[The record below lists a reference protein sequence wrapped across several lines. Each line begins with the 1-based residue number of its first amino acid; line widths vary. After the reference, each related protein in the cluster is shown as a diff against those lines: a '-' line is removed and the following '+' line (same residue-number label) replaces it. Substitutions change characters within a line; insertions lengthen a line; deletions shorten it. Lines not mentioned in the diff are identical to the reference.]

1 MEIFTDN
8 GLCYPLCPS
17 TSSQDAITGQGQEI
31 QVRVVLVA
39 IMADV
44 EMEQP
49 KVEPKEEGTEQNGN
63 ADKGENKTSEY
74 EENETFKKLLSQQ
87 MKKSVAE
94 ALMKLFDSGYMTA
107 EDVDERAV
115 EMMNSFPEEQARYI
129 VDQLR
134 EAVEHFDKT
143 DLKPVFKAVS
153 CVLHHCQ
160 DRQCDMESRLFGV
173 QNKAQYLMSL
183 MRNFRDR
190 VRNQGAQSVMAG
202 KLITGPDPD
211 KMAEILKRTGYSLEI
226 TVGQRKY
233 GGPCPG
239 WEGPATGPAGQGHEV
254 YVGHIPHELF
264 EDALVPLFEQ
274 CGKIWDLRL
283 MMDPMSGKNRG
294 YAFLTFCE
302 KASAA
307 EAAKKYDGHEI
318 LPGKALKV
326 NVSVANTRLFL
337 GNIPKSKTKDEILE
351 ELKKHAEG
359 VTDVIVYTIPDATE
373 RHKNRGFCFVDFADH
388 KTASDAKRKIQQHKI
403 RPFNSE
409 LVVDWAEQQDEPD
422 EETMNKVK
430 VLYVRNLKEC
440 VTEEK
445 LKEIFGTFGEIER
458 IKKIKDYA
466 FVHFKERD
474 PCVKALEEWNGKE
487 LEGVSIDCS
496 LAKPQTEKKKKPM
509 MRGRGMGMGMGF
521 GGPPGGFGGRG
532 RANNMY
538 PNMGF
543 DDYGYGGGYGMGGGY
558 GDYGYGMGGGGGGYG
573 GGGYGDFQNGGYGGP
588 QGGFGGGPF
597 GGGGFGGRG
606 GGGGFR
612 GGRGGNRGGFAGR
625 GKRPGDRSG
634 GPASKRDNGAPDF
647 SADVN
652 MSSF

>member
-1 MEIFTDN
+1 MT
-8 GLCYPLCPS
+8 
-17 TSSQDAITGQGQEI
+17 
-31 QVRVVLVA
+31 
-39 IMADV
+39 DV

-49 KVEPKEEGTEQNGN
+49 KVETKEDVVEENGN
-63 ADKGENKTSEY
+63 ETVEPTETKPESDYA
-74 EENETFKKLLSQQ
+74 ENETYKKLISQQ
-87 MKKSVAE
+87 MKQSVAE
-94 ALMKLFDSGYMTA
+94 AMMKLFDSGFMAA

-115 EMMNSFPEEQARYI
+115 EMMNSFPEDQARY
-129 VDQLR
+129 VVEQL
-134 EAVEHFDKT
+134 K
-143 DLKPVFKAVS
+143 
-153 CVLHHCQ
+153 
-160 DRQCDMESRLFGV
+160 ESRLFGV

-190 VRNQGAQSVMAG
+190 IRNQGPQSVMAG
-202 KLITGPDPD
+202 KLITGPDPE

-233 GGPCPG
+233 GGPCPD
-239 WEGPATGPAGQGHEV
+239 WDGPPTGPAGQGHEV

-264 EDALVPLFEQ
+264 EDSIVPLFET

-283 MMDPMSGKNRG
+283 MMDPMTGKNRG

-337 GNIPKSKTKDEILE
+337 GNIPKSKTKAEILE

-388 KTASDAKRKIQQHKI
+388 KTASDAKRKIQQHKV

-440 VTEEK
+440 VSEDK

-487 LEGVSIDCS
+487 LEGVVIDCS
-496 LAKPQTEKKKKPM
+496 LAKPQTEKKKKPI
-509 MRGRGMGMGMGF
+509 RGRGMGMGMGY
-521 GGPPGGFGGRG
+521 GGGPGGFGGGRG

-538 PNMGF
+538 PNMGY

-558 GDYGYGMGGGGGGYG
+558 GDYGGGYGMGPGGY
-573 GGGYGDFQNGGYGGP
+573 GGGYGDFQAGGYGP
-588 QGGFGGGPF
+588 QGGFGGGGHF

-606 GGGGFR
+606 GGAGFR
-612 GGRGGNRGGFAGR
+612 GGRGGSRGGFSGR

>member
-1 MEIFTDN
+1 
-8 GLCYPLCPS
+8 
-17 TSSQDAITGQGQEI
+17 
-31 QVRVVLVA
+31 
-39 IMADV
+39 
-44 EMEQP
+44 MEQP
-49 KVEPKEEGTEQNGN
+49 KVESVEAEAAPAPVPAPAAQNG
-63 ADKGENKTSEY
+63 DKKPESSYAESEVY
-74 EENETFKKLLSQQ
+74 KKLISQQ
-87 MKKSVAE
+87 MKQSVAE
-94 ALMKLFDSGYMTA
+94 AMMKLFETELMTS
-107 EDVDERAV
+107 EDFDERAV
-115 EMMNSFPEEQARYI
+115 EMLNSFPEDQGRYI
-129 VDQLR
+129 IDQLR
-134 EAVEHFDKT
+134 ESK
-143 DLKPVFKAVS
+143 
-153 CVLHHCQ
+153 
-160 DRQCDMESRLFGV
+160 LFGV

-190 VRNQGAQSVMAG
+190 IRSQGAQSVMAG
-202 KLITGPDPD
+202 KLINGPDPE
-211 KMAEILKRTGYSLEI
+211 KMTAILNRTGYTLEI

-233 GGPCPG
+233 GGPCPD
-239 WEGPATGPAGQGHEV
+239 WDGPPTGPSGPGHEV
-254 YVGHIPHELF
+254 YVGHIPHDLF
-264 EDALVPLFEQ
+264 EDSIVPLFEQ

-302 KASAA
+302 KASAT

-318 LPGKALKV
+318 IPGKALKV

-373 RHKNRGFCFVDFADH
+373 RFKNRGFCFVDFADH

-430 VLYVRNLKEC
+430 VLYVRNLKEA
-440 VTEEK
+440 VTEDK
-445 LKEIFGTFGEIER
+445 LKETFSPYGEIDR

-466 FVHFKERD
+466 FVHFKERE
-474 PCVKALEEWNGKE
+474 PCLKAMEEWNGKE
-487 LEGVSIDCS
+487 LEGVAIDCS

-509 MRGRGMGMGMGF
+509 MGRGRGMGMGMGY
-521 GGPPGGFGGRG
+521 GGPGGFGGGRG
-532 RANNMY
+532 RANNMGY
-538 PNMGF
+538 
-543 DDYGYGGGYGMGGGY
+543 DDYGFGGGYGMGGGY
-558 GDYGYGMGGGGGGYG
+558 GDYYGGGPGYG
-573 GGGYGDFQNGGYGGP
+573 GPGGYGGYGDFQNGGYGP
-588 QGGFGGGPF
+588 PGGYGGGHYGGGP
-597 GGGGFGGRG
+597 GFGGRG
-606 GGGGFR
+606 GGFR
-612 GGRGGNRGGFAGR
+612 GGRGGGNRGGFAGR

>member
-1 MEIFTDN
+1 
-8 GLCYPLCPS
+8 
-17 TSSQDAITGQGQEI
+17 
-31 QVRVVLVA
+31 
-39 IMADV
+39 MADV

-49 KVEPKEEGTEQNGN
+49 KVEPKEEVAEQNGN
-63 ADKGENKTSEY
+63 ANKGENKTASEY
-74 EENETFKKLLSQQ
+74 EENETYKKLISQQ

-107 EDVDERAV
+107 DDVDERAV
-115 EMMNSFPEEQARYI
+115 EMMNSFPEDQARYI
-129 VDQLR
+129 VEQLR
-134 EAVEHFDKT
+134 
-143 DLKPVFKAVS
+143 
-153 CVLHHCQ
+153 
-160 DRQCDMESRLFGV
+160 ESRLFGV

-202 KLITGPDPD
+202 KLITGPDPE

-233 GGPCPG
+233 GGPCPD
-239 WEGPATGPAGQGHEV
+239 WDGPPTGPAGQGHEV

-264 EDALVPLFEQ
+264 EDSIVPLFEQ

-440 VTEEK
+440 VTEDK
-445 LKEIFGTFGEIER
+445 LKEIFSTFGEIER

-466 FVHFKERD
+466 FVHFKERE
-474 PCVKALEEWNGKE
+474 PCLKALEEWNGKD

-509 MRGRGMGMGMGF
+509 GRGRGMGMGMGY
-521 GGPPGGFGGRG
+521 GGGPGGFGGGRG

-558 GDYGYGMGGGGGGYG
+558 GDYGYGMGGGGY
-573 GGGYGDFQNGGYGGP
+573 GGGYGDFQNGGYGP
-588 QGGFGGGPF
+588 QGGFGGPF
-597 GGGGFGGRG
+597 GGGGFGGR

>member
-1 MEIFTDN
+1 
-8 GLCYPLCPS
+8 
-17 TSSQDAITGQGQEI
+17 
-31 QVRVVLVA
+31 
-39 IMADV
+39 MADV

-49 KVEPKEEGTEQNGN
+49 KVEPKEEAVEQNGN
-63 ADKGENKTSEY
+63 VNKEEAKTTSEY
-74 EENETFKKLLSQQ
+74 EENETYKKLISQQ

-94 ALMKLFDSGYMTA
+94 SLMKLFDSGYMTA
-107 EDVDERAV
+107 DDVDERAV
-115 EMMNSFPEEQARYI
+115 EMMNSFPEDQARYI
-129 VDQLR
+129 VEQLR
-134 EAVEHFDKT
+134 
-143 DLKPVFKAVS
+143 
-153 CVLHHCQ
+153 
-160 DRQCDMESRLFGV
+160 ESRLFGV

-202 KLITGPDPD
+202 KLITGPDPE

-233 GGPCPG
+233 GGPCPD
-239 WEGPATGPAGQGHEV
+239 WEGPPTGPAGQGHEV

-264 EDALVPLFEQ
+264 EDSIVPLFEQ

-474 PCVKALEEWNGKE
+474 PCLKALEEWNGKD
-487 LEGVSIDCS
+487 LEGVNIDCS

-509 MRGRGMGMGMGF
+509 RGRGMGMGMGMGY
-521 GGPPGGFGGRG
+521 GGGPGGFGGGRG

-543 DDYGYGGGYGMGGGY
+543 DDYSYGGGYGMGGGY
-558 GDYGYGMGGGGGGYG
+558 GDYGYGMGGGGY
-573 GGGYGDFQNGGYGGP
+573 GGGYGDFQNGGYGP
-588 QGGFGGGPF
+588 QGGFGGPF
-597 GGGGFGGRG
+597 GGGGFGGR

-625 GKRPGDRSG
+625 GKRPGDRTG

>member
-1 MEIFTDN
+1 
-8 GLCYPLCPS
+8 
-17 TSSQDAITGQGQEI
+17 
-31 QVRVVLVA
+31 
-39 IMADV
+39 
-44 EMEQP
+44 
-49 KVEPKEEGTEQNGN
+49 
-63 ADKGENKTSEY
+63 
-74 EENETFKKLLSQQ
+74 

-94 ALMKLFDSGYMTA
+94 ALMKLFDSGYMTS

-115 EMMNSFPEEQARYI
+115 EMMNSFPEDQARYI
-129 VDQLR
+129 AEQLR
-134 EAVEHFDKT
+134 
-143 DLKPVFKAVS
+143 
-153 CVLHHCQ
+153 
-160 DRQCDMESRLFGV
+160 ESRLFGV

-190 VRNQGAQSVMAG
+190 VRSQGAQSVMAG
-202 KLITGPDPD
+202 KLITGPDPE
-211 KMAEILKRTGYSLEI
+211 KMAEILKRTGYTLEI

-264 EDALVPLFEQ
+264 EDAIVPLFEQ

-307 EAAKKYDGHEI
+307 EAAKKYDGYEI

-351 ELKKHAEG
+351 ELKKHAEDGLEG

-388 KTASDAKRKIQQHKI
+388 KTASDAKRKIQQHK
-403 RPFNSE
+403 
-409 LVVDWAEQQDEPD
+409 
-422 EETMNKVK
+422 VK

-440 VTEEK
+440 VTEDK

-466 FVHFKERD
+466 FVHFKERE
-474 PCVKALEEWNGKE
+474 PCLKALEEWNGKD
-487 LEGVSIDCS
+487 LEGVNIDCS

-509 MRGRGMGMGMGF
+509 RGRGMGMGMGY
-521 GGPPGGFGGRG
+521 GGGPGGFGGGRG

-558 GDYGYGMGGGGGGYG
+558 GDYGYGMGGGGY
-573 GGGYGDFQNGGYGGP
+573 GGGYGDYQNGGYGP
-588 QGGFGGGPF
+588 QGGFGGPY
-597 GGGGFGGRG
+597 GGGGFGGR
-606 GGGGFR
+606 GGGFR
-612 GGRGGNRGGFAGR
+612 GGRGGNRGGFAG
-625 GKRPGDRSG
+625 
-634 GPASKRDNGAPDF
+634 
-647 SADVN
+647 
-652 MSSF
+652 

>member
-1 MEIFTDN
+1 MT
-8 GLCYPLCPS
+8 
-17 TSSQDAITGQGQEI
+17 
-31 QVRVVLVA
+31 
-39 IMADV
+39 DV

-49 KVEPKEEGTEQNGN
+49 KPKVEEVTDSNGN
-63 ADKGENKTSEY
+63 EDKGEEKNVSTYAESEVY
-74 EENETFKKLLSQQ
+74 KKLLSQQ
-87 MKKSVAE
+87 MKPSVAE
-94 ALMKLFDSGYMTA
+94 TLMKLFDSGFMTI
-107 EDVDERAV
+107 EDFDDRAV
-115 EMMNSFPEEQARYI
+115 EMMNSFPEDQGRYI
-129 VDQLR
+129 IDQLR
-134 EAVEHFDKT
+134 E
-143 DLKPVFKAVS
+143 S
-153 CVLHHCQ
+153 Q
-160 DRQCDMESRLFGV
+160 LFGV

-190 VRNQGAQSVMAG
+190 VRAQGAPSVMAG
-202 KLITGPDPD
+202 KLINGPDPE
-211 KMAEILKRTGYSLEI
+211 KMAEILKRTGYTLEI

-239 WEGPATGPAGQGHEV
+239 WEGPPTGPAGQGHEV
-254 YVGHIPHELF
+254 YIGHIPHELY
-264 EDALVPLFEQ
+264 EDAIVPLFEQ
-274 CGKIWDLRL
+274 CGRIWDLRL

-302 KASAA
+302 KASAT

-373 RHKNRGFCFVDFADH
+373 RFKNRGFCFVDFADH

-430 VLYVRNLKEC
+430 VLYVRNLKEA

-445 LKEIFGTFGEIER
+445 LKEIFAPFGEIDR
-458 IKKIKDYA
+458 VKKIKDYA
-466 FVHFKERD
+466 FVHFKERE
-474 PCVKALEEWNGKE
+474 PCLKALEEWNGKE
-487 LEGVSIDCS
+487 LEGVTIDCS

-509 MRGRGMGMGMGF
+509 RGRGMPMGMGMGMGGMGY
-521 GGPPGGFGGRG
+521 GGGPGGFGGGRG
-532 RANNMY
+532 RANNMGY
-538 PNMGF
+538 
-543 DDYGYGGGYGMGGGY
+543 DDYGFGGGYGMGGGGY
-558 GDYGYGMGGGGGGYG
+558 GDYGGYGGPGGY
-573 GGGYGDFQNGGYGGP
+573 GGGYGDFQNGGYGP
-588 QGGFGGGPF
+588 PGGYGGPY

-606 GGGGFR
+606 GNGGGFGGR
-612 GGRGGNRGGFAGR
+612 GGRGGPRGGYAGR